1 MEEKSLGC
9 IRKGGTRPI
18 VEVLPETA
26 RPTKQGAIIMD
37 TPGYDIAS
45 VTSMVAG
52 GGSLIV
58 FTTGR
63 GTPTG
68 HALAPVLKV
77 TGNRDTFERMHDN
90 IDIGVCEIMEGTC
103 TIEEAGERLL
113 KEVIEV

>member
-45 VTSMVAG
+45 VTSMVEG
-52 GGSLIV
+52 VVQSYCV
-58 FTTGR
+58 YHR
-63 GTPTG
+63 Q
-68 HALAPVLKV
+68 
-77 TGNRDTFERMHDN
+77 GNTNE
-90 IDIGVCEIMEGTC
+90 TC
-103 TIEEAGERLL
+103 TGTGS
-113 KEVIEV
+113 

>member
-52 GGSLIV
+52 GG
-58 FTTGR
+58 
-63 GTPTG
+63 
-68 HALAPVLKV
+68 
-77 TGNRDTFERMHDN
+77 
-90 IDIGVCEIMEGTC
+90 GV
-103 TIEEAGERLL
+103 
-113 KEVIEV
+113 

>member
-9 IRKGGTRPI
+9 IRKEGTRPI

-52 GGSLIV
+52 G
-58 FTTGR
+58 
-63 GTPTG
+63 
-68 HALAPVLKV
+68 AVLL
-77 TGNRDTFERMHDN
+77 
-90 IDIGVCEIMEGTC
+90 CLPQ
-103 TIEEAGERLL
+103 AGEHQRDMRWHQFL
-113 KEVIEV
+113 K

>member
-9 IRKGGTRPI
+9 IRKEGTRPI

-26 RPTKQGAIIMD
+26 RPTKQGEIIMD

-63 GTPTG
+63 GTP
-68 HALAPVLKV
+68 
-77 TGNRDTFERMHDN
+77 M
-90 IDIGVCEIMEGTC
+90 GTC
-103 TIEEAGERLL
+103 AGTSS
-113 KEVIEV
+113 

>member
-18 VEVLPETA
+18 VEVLSETA

-52 GGSLIV
+52 GG
-58 FTTGR
+58 
-63 GTPTG
+63 
-68 HALAPVLKV
+68 AVLL
-77 TGNRDTFERMHDN
+77 
-90 IDIGVCEIMEGTC
+90 CLPQ
-103 TIEEAGERLL
+103 AGEHQRDMRWHQFL
-113 KEVIEV
+113 K